1 MPKAAEEFSVT
12 IKIKLEDGRELPWCR
27 AQFRLIRKG
36 GEYRSECVKNEFLMS
51 REERFK
57 YETIIHENIENQVS
71 VFNQV

>member
-1 MPKAAEEFSVT
+1 
-12 IKIKLEDGRELPWCR
+12 
-27 AQFRLIRKG
+27 
-36 GEYRSECVKNEFLMS
+36 LMS